1 MFSHHPV
8 VILIPKGEES
18 ESEMASDK
26 PKIMQLI
33 CRIGVQTQSRLT
45 AWLVFA
51 AFCHQDR
58 REISSYT
65 RTTKDESFVCSL
77 LLNSLLTEHGL

>member
-18 ESEMASDK
+18 ESEMLSDK

-33 CRIGVQTQSRLT
+33 CRIGIQTQSQSSDCLACVLLHSAAIRIGGKFHLT
-45 AWLVFA
+45 
-51 AFCHQDR
+51 QG
-58 REISSYT
+58 
-65 RTTKDESFVCSL
+65 L
-77 LLNSLLTEHGL
+77 LRMKALCVLCY